1 MRIGQVFLDE
11 DFRTVL
17 SGRSEVVQ
25 PQTLRRTRMI
35 VAFMFV
41 TLLMISQL
49 VSAQTTVVRPTE
61 IDDVLVNP
69 GIGIETFQRFQGQPL
84 NEGVRWSEV
93 GPEVASTGASAAARV
108 DFPASSVA
116 YLRWFWSQLEPQR
129 GTYRWSIIDDALAE
143 ARRHDQR
150 LAIRIMPYDNKNP
163 MPDWYVKSGAKRA
176 NAPTDKDGAIWSPDA
191 NDPLYFKYWTALIL
205 EAGKRY
211 DGHPDL
217 NHVDVSTVGYW
228 GEGWGPHLPEWSI
241 QQQLIDVYFKAF
253 PRTLLLMNFDALPAL
268 QYGVK
273 LGGGWRL
280 DCWGDM
286 GAPDRTFAH
295 MLDFYP
301 QQLARGGL
309 QDVWQTRPV
318 ALETCWVPEQWHQ
331 WKFPLKPILDQAL
344 RWHASTINI
353 KSSRIPTDWKNAFD
367 TFQKQIGYRF
377 VLKKLEYPSQVAR
390 GSMAA
395 VNMWWFNAGVA
406 PVYRRYTLALA
417 IGDAVIPLEADIR
430 RWLPG
435 DAVYENTIP
444 VPRELAPGR
453 YPLRVG
459 MLDPATLR
467 PAIQLAMTGR
477 QPDGWYHVGEIVV
490 R

>member
-1 MRIGQVFLDE
+1 M
-11 DFRTVL
+11 
-17 SGRSEVVQ
+17 
-25 PQTLRRTRMI
+25 
-35 VAFMFV
+35 
-41 TLLMISQL
+41 
-49 VSAQTTVVRPTE
+49 
-61 IDDVLVNP
+61 
-69 GIGIETFQRFQGQPL
+69 GIETFQRFQGQPL

-93 GPEVASTGASAAARV
+93 GPEKAGTDASARQI

-143 ARRHDQR
+143 AHRHGQR
-150 LAIRIMPYDNKNP
+150 LAIRIMPYDDKHP
-163 MPDWYVKSGAKRA
+163 MPDWYITSGAKRA
-176 NAPTDKDGAIWSPDA
+176 NTPTDKDGAIWSPDA
-191 NDPLYFKYWTALIL
+191 NDPSYFKYWSALVL
-205 EAGKRY
+205 EAGRRY

-228 GEGWGPHLPEWSI
+228 GEGWGPYLPEWPV
-241 QQQLIDVYFKAF
+241 QQQLIDLYFKAF

-286 GAPDRTFAH
+286 GAPGRSFAH
-295 MLDFYP
+295 MLDLYP
-301 QQLARGGL
+301 QQIARGGL

-318 ALETCWVPEQWHQ
+318 ALETCSVPEQWHR
-331 WKFPLKPILDQAL
+331 WNYPLKPILDQAL

-353 KSSRIPTDWKNAFD
+353 KSSRLPEAWKSAFEA
-367 TFQKQIGYRF
+367 FQKQIGYRF
-377 VLKKLEYPSQVAR
+377 VLKKLDYPSQVAR
-390 GSMAA
+390 GSMAP

-406 PVYRRYTLALA
+406 PIYRNYTLALA
-417 IGDAVIPLEADIR
+417 IGDTVIPLDADIR

-435 DAVYENTIP
+435 DAVYENTIA

-459 MLDPATLR
+459 LLDPATRR
-467 PAIQLAMTGR
+467 PAIQLAITGR
-477 QPDGWYHVGEIVV
+477 QPDGWYQVGEIVV
-490 R
+490 Q

>member
-1 MRIGQVFLDE
+1 
-11 DFRTVL
+11 
-17 SGRSEVVQ
+17 
-25 PQTLRRTRMI
+25 MI
-35 VAFMFV
+35 DVCIFAG
-41 TLLMISQL
+41 LLAAPDM
-49 VSAQTTVVRPTE
+49 VSAQTTIVRPTE

-69 GIGIETFQRFQGQPL
+69 GMGIETFQRFQGQPL

-93 GPEVASTGASAAARV
+93 GPEAAGADASAAHA

-143 ARRHDQR
+143 ARRHGQR
-150 LAIRIMPYDNKNP
+150 LAIRIMPYDNKNS
-163 MPDWYVKSGAKRA
+163 MPDWYLKSGARRA
-176 NAPTDKDGAIWSPDA
+176 NASTDKDGAIWSPDA
-191 NDPLYFKYWTALIL
+191 NDPLYFKYWSALIV

-228 GEGWGPHLPEWSI
+228 GEGWGPYLPEWSV

-286 GAPDRTFAH
+286 GAPGRTFAH
-295 MLDFYP
+295 MIDFYP

-331 WKFPLKPILDQAL
+331 WNFPLKPILDQAL

-353 KSSRIPTDWKNAFD
+353 KSSRIPADWKIAFD

-377 VLKKLEYPSQVAR
+377 VLKKIEYPSHVTR

-395 VNMWWFNAGVA
+395 VNMWWFNAGIA
-406 PVYRRYTLALA
+406 PVYRSYTLALA
-417 IGDAVIPLEADIR
+417 IGDAVIPLDADIR

-435 DAVYENTIP
+435 DAVYENTIA

-453 YPLRVG
+453 YPLRVAI
-459 MLDPATLR
+459 LDPTTQQ
-467 PAIQLAMTGR
+467 PAIQLAITGR
-477 QPDGWYHVGEIVV
+477 QLDGWYQLGEIVV
-490 R
+490 Y

>member
-1 MRIGQVFLDE
+1 MT
-11 DFRTVL
+11 RTPAIAA
-17 SGRSEVVQ
+17 SIFG
-25 PQTLRRTRMI
+25 
-35 VAFMFV
+35 A
-41 TLLMISQL
+41 LLIAPHAL
-49 VSAQTTVVRPTE
+49 SAQTTVVRPTE
-61 IDDVLVNP
+61 IDDILVNP
-69 GIGIETFQRFQGQPL
+69 GMGIETFQRFQGQPL

-93 GPEVASTGASAAARV
+93 GPEGSGVDGARV

-129 GTYRWSIIDDALAE
+129 GTYRWSIIDNALTE
-143 ARRHDQR
+143 AHRHGQR
-150 LAIRIMPYDNKNP
+150 LAIRLMPYDDKHP

-191 NDPLYFKYWTALIL
+191 NDPLYFTYWSALIL

-228 GEGWGPHLPEWSI
+228 GEGWGPYLPDWRI

-273 LGGGWRL
+273 LGAGWRL

-286 GAPDRTFAH
+286 GAPGRSFAH
-295 MLDFYP
+295 MIDFYP

-331 WKFPLKPILDQAL
+331 WKFSLKPILDQAL

-353 KSSRIPTDWKNAFD
+353 KSSRIPADWKAAFD
-367 TFQKQIGYRF
+367 AFQKQIGYRF
-377 VLKKLEYPSQVAR
+377 VLKRLEYPAHVTR

-406 PVYRRYTLALA
+406 PIYRPYTLALA
-417 IGDAVIPLEADIR
+417 IGDTIIPLDADIR

-435 DAVYENTIP
+435 DAVYENPIP

-453 YPLRVG
+453 YALRVAL
-459 MLDPATLR
+459 LDPATR
-467 PAIQLAMTGR
+467 WPAIQLAIAGR
-477 QPDGWYHVGEIVV
+477 QPDGWYRVGEIVV
-490 R
+490 E

>member
-1 MRIGQVFLDE
+1 
-11 DFRTVL
+11 
-17 SGRSEVVQ
+17 VQ
-25 PQTLRRTRMI
+25 LQTRPSRPVIAASMLG
-35 VAFMFV
+35 A
-41 TLLMISQL
+41 LLMAPPML
-49 VSAQTTVVRPTE
+49 SAQTTVVRPTE

-69 GIGIETFQRFQGQPL
+69 GMGIETFQRFQGQSL

-93 GPEVASTGASAAARV
+93 GPEVAGADASTPHV

-116 YLRWFWSQLEPQR
+116 YLRWFWSQIEPQH
-129 GTYRWSIIDDALAE
+129 GTYHWSIIDDALAE
-143 ARRHDQR
+143 ARRHGQR
-150 LAIRIMPYDNKNP
+150 LAIRIMPYDDKHP
-163 MPDWYVKSGAKRA
+163 MPDWYIKSGAKRA

-191 NDPLYFKYWTALIL
+191 NDPLYSKYWSALIV

-211 DGHPDL
+211 DGHPEL

-228 GEGWGPHLPEWSI
+228 GEGWGPYLPEWSV
-241 QQQLIDVYFKAF
+241 QQELIDLYFKAF

-286 GAPDRTFAH
+286 GAPGRSFAH
-295 MLDFYP
+295 MKDLYP
-301 QQLARGGL
+301 QQIARGGL

-331 WKFPLKPILDQAL
+331 WNFPLKPILDQAL

-353 KSSRIPTDWKNAFD
+353 KSSRIPADWKTAFD
-367 TFQKQIGYRF
+367 EFQKQIGYRF
-377 VLKKLEYPSQVAR
+377 VLKKLDYPSHVAP
-390 GSMAA
+390 GSMAP

-406 PVYRRYTLALA
+406 PVYRSYTLALA
-417 IGDAVIPLEADIR
+417 IGDTVIALDTDVR

-435 DAVYENTIP
+435 DAVYENTIA

-453 YPLRVG
+453 YRLRVAL
-459 MLDPATLR
+459 LDPATRR
-467 PAIQLAMTGR
+467 PAIQLAITGR
-477 QPDGWYHVGEIVV
+477 QADGWYQVGEIVV
-490 R
+490 E

>member
-1 MRIGQVFLDE
+1 VI
-11 DFRTVL
+11 
-17 SGRSEVVQ
+17 VVC
-25 PQTLRRTRMI
+25 I
-35 VAFMFV
+35 FAG
-41 TLLMISQL
+41 LLAVPHL
-49 VSAQTTVVRPTE
+49 VSAQTTIVRPTE

-69 GIGIETFQRFQGQPL
+69 GMGIETFQRFQGQPL

-93 GPEVASTGASAAARV
+93 GPEAAGADASAARV

-129 GTYRWSIIDDALAE
+129 GTYHWSIIDDALAE
-143 ARRHDQR
+143 ARRRGQR

-163 MPDWYVKSGAKRA
+163 MPDWYLKSGAKRA
-176 NAPTDKDGAIWSPDA
+176 NASTDKDGAIWSPDA
-191 NDPLYFKYWTALIL
+191 NDPLYFTYWSALIV

-228 GEGWGPHLPEWSI
+228 GEGWGPYLPEWSV

-286 GAPDRTFAH
+286 GAPGRTFAH
-295 MLDFYP
+295 MIDFYP

-331 WKFPLKPILDQAL
+331 WNFPLKPILDQGL

-353 KSSRIPTDWKNAFD
+353 KSSRIPEDWKIAFD
-367 TFQKQIGYRF
+367 AFQKQIGYRF
-377 VLKKLEYPSQVAR
+377 VLRKIEYPSHVTR

-395 VNMWWFNAGVA
+395 VNMWWFNAGIA
-406 PVYRRYTLALA
+406 PVYRSYTLALA
-417 IGDAVIPLEADIR
+417 IGDAVIPLDADIR

-435 DAVYENTIP
+435 DAVYENTIA

-459 MLDPATLR
+459 MLDPTTR
-467 PAIQLAMTGR
+467 KPAIQLAITGR
-477 QPDGWYHVGEIVV
+477 QPDGWYQLGEIVV
-490 R
+490 Y